1 MSRSSQT
8 PWLPHVVIVGAG
20 FGGLSAAKALA
31 GAPFN
36 VTVIDRHN
44 YHLFQPLLYQVATAA
59 LSPADIA
66 QPIRGILRH
75 DGNCRVMLAR
85 VTGIDTARQRVITD
99 RGEVGYDHLI
109 LATGARHAYF
119 GHDEWEAH
127 AQGIKKIE
135 DATNLRRK
143 ILLAFE
149 QAEIERDP
157 DERRR
162 LLTFV
167 VVGGG
172 ATGVEIAGAVAELAR
187 KALAADFRN
196 IDPQCSRIVLVEAGP
211 RLLPSFHAKLSEHAR
226 KSLTALG
233 VEVLTNTAVTGCD
246 ALGVSLGAERI
257 DSRTLIWAAGVRAS
271 PAGKWLGVASDRAG
285 RVMVEPD
292 LSVLGHRNVFVI
304 GDTARVPGK
313 DGMPLPGVAPV
324 AKQQG
329 AYVARLLELQQ
340 RGIAAPPF
348 RYRDPGAMATI
359 GRKRAVA
366 ELGRLRLAGFPAWL
380 LWCVAHVYFLIGFRS
395 RLSVALSWAWNY
407 VTYERGTR
415 LITGADAP
423 PAIPPTAIEAE
434 PLRGAA

>member
-1 MSRSSQT
+1 MPRSSQT

-44 YHLFQPLLYQVATAA
+44 HHLFQPLLYQVATAA

-66 QPIRGILRH
+66 QPIRAILRNES
-75 DGNCRVMLAR
+75 NCRVMLAG
-85 VTGIDTARQRVITD
+85 VSGVDTTRQRVQTD
-99 RGEVGYDHLI
+99 RGEVPYDYLI
-109 LATGARHAYF
+109 LATGARHDYF

-127 AQGIKKIE
+127 AQGIKKID

-149 QAEIERDP
+149 RAEIEKDP
-157 DERRR
+157 EERRR

-172 ATGVEIAGAVAELAR
+172 ATGVEIAGAIAELAR

-196 IDPQCSRIVLVEAGP
+196 IDPQCARIVLVEAGQ
-211 RLLPSFHAKLSEHAR
+211 RLLPSFHRRLSENAR
-226 KSLTALG
+226 KSLEMLG
-233 VEVLTNTAVTGCD
+233 VDVLTNTAVTGCD
-246 ALGVSLGAERI
+246 ELGVSLGAERI
-257 DSRTLIWAAGVRAS
+257 ESRTLIWAAGVRAS
-271 PAGKWLGVASDRAG
+271 PAGHWLGVATDRAG
-285 RVMVEPD
+285 RVLVEPD

-304 GDTARVPGK
+304 GDTARALRE
-313 DGMPLPGVAPV
+313 DGTPLPGVAPV

-329 AYVARLLELQQ
+329 AYVARLLQLQQ
-340 RGIAAPPF
+340 RGLAARPF

-359 GRKRAVA
+359 GRKRAIA
-366 ELGRLRLAGFPAWL
+366 EIGGLRIAGFPAWL
-380 LWCVAHVYFLIGFRS
+380 LWCVAHIYFLIGFRS
-395 RLSVALSWAWNY
+395 RLSVAMNWAWNY
-407 VTYERGTR
+407 LTFERGTR
-415 LITGADAP
+415 LITGSE
-423 PAIPPTAIEAE
+423 PTAAQLRPLEAR
-434 PLRGAA
+434 PLQGAA